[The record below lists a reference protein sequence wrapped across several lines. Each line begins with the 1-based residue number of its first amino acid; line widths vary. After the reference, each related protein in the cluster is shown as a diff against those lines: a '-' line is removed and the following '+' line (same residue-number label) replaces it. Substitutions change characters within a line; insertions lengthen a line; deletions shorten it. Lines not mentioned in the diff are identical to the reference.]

1 MTQLGEVTR
10 QMYINGQWVE
20 AKSGKTFPVINP
32 ATGET
37 LTTVPDGGVEDVRSA
52 IQAAQAAFKSWSRV
66 SPVERSRYLEKAFK
80 LTTDRRDELAKLITL
95 ENGKPF
101 EEAKREVG
109 FGAGYFDWFAGEAR
123 RVYGEIIPSP
133 AGTKRLWMIRQPV
146 GVVAAITP
154 WNFPA
159 TMITRKIAPA
169 LAAGC
174 TVVLKP
180 AEQTPLT
187 ALGITKIFQDVGL
200 PPGVLNVVTTLHPE
214 ETGKEFLTNPVVRK
228 VAFTGSTEVGKLLM
242 RGAADQIKRVS
253 FELGGNAPFIVFE
266 DADFGAAVE
275 GAVGMK
281 YLRVAGQSCI
291 CANRIYVQ
299 ETIADR
305 FSQAYVEKVKALK
318 VGTGFEPGVVIGPLI
333 NKDIL
338 DKVERLVRAAVNQ
351 GAKVA
356 TGGGPLK
363 DGAFAKGYF
372 YAPTVLLNVTDDM
385 AVCREEIFGPVA
397 PILTFRTE
405 GDVIERANNTTYGLA
420 SYLYTKDLPR
430 VFRVAEA
437 LEYGLVGVND
447 AAGYSHETP
456 FGGFKESGLGREG
469 GKEGIEEYTEV
480 KSIVMTL
487 PA

>member
-1 MTQLGEVTR
+1 
-10 QMYINGQWVE
+10 
-20 AKSGKTFPVINP
+20 
-32 ATGET
+32 
-37 LTTVPDGGVEDVRSA
+37 
-52 IQAAQAAFKSWSRV
+52 
-66 SPVERSRYLEKAFK
+66 VERSRFLEKAFK
-80 LTTDRRDELAKLITL
+80 LTNERRDELGKLITL
-95 ENGKPF
+95 ENGKPV
-101 EEAKREVG
+101 EEAKKEVA

-123 RVYGEIIPSP
+123 RIYGEVIPSP
-133 AGTKRLWMIRQPV
+133 AGSRRFWMLRQPV

-187 ALGITKIFQDVGL
+187 ALAITKILHDAGL

-214 ETGKEFLTNPVVRK
+214 AIGKEFLTNPAVRK
-228 VAFTGSTEVGKLLM
+228 IAFTGSTEVGKLLM
-242 RGAADQIKRVS
+242 RGAAEQLKRVS
-253 FELGGNAPFIVFE
+253 FD
-266 DADFGAAVE
+266 DADFDAAVD

-299 ETIADR
+299 ESIADR
-305 FSQAYVEKVKALK
+305 FTKAYVEKVKAIT
-318 VGTGFEPGVVIGPLI
+318 VGNGFDPGVLIGPLI
-333 NKDIL
+333 NKDTL
-338 DKVERLVRAAVNQ
+338 DKVDRLVKAAVKD

-356 TGGGPLK
+356 TGGAPIT

-372 YAPTVLLNVTDDM
+372 YAPTVLLNVNEKM

-405 GDVIERANNTTYGLA
+405 EEVIERANNTAYGLA
-420 SYLYTKDLPR
+420 SYLFTKDLGR
-430 VFRVAEA
+430 IFRIAEA

-447 AAGYSHETP
+447 AAGYGHETP

-480 KSIVMTL
+480 KSVVVSL
-487 PA
+487 PK